1 MFWFGFWLGALGV
14 LLIEAIFMTVVLI
27 LAYKGAPMA
36 EDDE

>member
-1 MFWFGFWLGALGV
+1 MFWFGFWIGAIGV

-36 EDDE
+36 KDDE